1 MDLWVL
7 TLFILAGVAGGLLLG
22 LIGVGMALVTVPF
35 LTFMLPSLGF
45 STAVSPVIALASS
58 MVIAAIGSISS
69 LRVHHQKGTINW
81 ALIRLM
87 LPASLF
93 GVVLGSLLVTRLPA
107 LWLQCIFAAFLLYV
121 AFSMLKPSKEKPSP
135 ADKTELQ
142 DPPSNQMLRWFPAL
156 VGATGSFIGAGGGV
170 LMVPF
175 LSRFMAMP
183 KAVASSVAVGFPVTV
198 FGAISYML
206 QTAPVAHPDLIGAVY
221 WPAVLGM
228 SIGSVVAAPL
238 GVQLATQVPAALLKK
253 LCACV
258 LLLIALKMLL
268 SI

>member
-7 TLFILAGVAGGLLLG
+7 TLFVFAGLAGGLLLG

-45 STAVSPVIALASS
+45 NAEASPLIALASS
-58 MVIAAIGSISS
+58 MVIAAIGSVSS
-69 LRVHHQKGTINW
+69 LRVHQQKGTINW
-81 ALIRLM
+81 GLIRLM

-107 LWLQCIFAAFLLYV
+107 LWLQWIFAAFLFYV
-121 AFSMLKPSKEKPSP
+121 AFSMLKPSANTAQLQKTPS
-135 ADKTELQ
+135 AQ
-142 DPPSNQMLRWFPAL
+142 WLRWFPAL
-156 VGATGSFIGAGGGV
+156 VGFTGSFIGAGGGV

-175 LSRFMAMP
+175 LNRFMAMP

-206 QTAPVAHPDLIGAVY
+206 QTAPVSHPDLIGAVY

-238 GVQLATQVPAALLKK
+238 GVRLATLVPAALLKK
-253 LCACV
+253 LFACV
-258 LLLIALKMLL
+258 LILIAFRMLL
-268 SI
+268 SF

>member
-45 STAVSPVIALASS
+45 NTEVSPLIALASS

-121 AFSMLKPSKEKPSP
+121 AFSMLKPST
-135 ADKTELQ
+135 KTTQLQ
-142 DPPSNQMLRWFPAL
+142 NPPSNQLLRWFPAL

-175 LSRFMAMP
+175 LSRFMTMP

-221 WPAVLGM
+221 LPAVLGM

-238 GVQLATQVPAALLKK
+238 GVQLSTKVPAALLKK
-253 LCACV
+253 LFACV

-268 SI
+268 SF

>member
-7 TLFILAGVAGGLLLG
+7 TLFILAGLAGGLLLG

-45 STAVSPVIALASS
+45 STEVSPVIALASS

-81 ALIRLM
+81 ELIRLM

-121 AFSMLKPSKEKPSP
+121 AFSMLKPST
-135 ADKTELQ
+135 KTAQLQ
-142 DPPSNQMLRWFPAL
+142 DPPSNQLLRWFPAL

-238 GVQLATQVPAALLKK
+238 GVQLATKVPAALLKK
-253 LCACV
+253 LFACV

-268 SI
+268 SF

>member
-7 TLFILAGVAGGLLLG
+7 TLFVFAGVAGGLLLG

-45 STAVSPVIALASS
+45 NAEVSPVIALGSS

-69 LRVHHQKGTINW
+69 LRVHQQMGTINW
-81 ALIRLM
+81 TLIRLM

-107 LWLQCIFAAFLLYV
+107 LWLQSIFAAFLLYV
-121 AFSMLKPSKEKPSP
+121 AFSMLKPASL
-135 ADKTELQ
+135 KTAQLQ
-142 DPPSNQMLRWFPAL
+142 PPPSNQLLRWFPAV
-156 VGATGSFIGAGGGV
+156 VGATGSFIGAAGGV

-183 KAVASSVAVGFPVTV
+183 KAVASSVAIGFPVTV
-198 FGAISYML
+198 FGAISYMM

-228 SIGSVVAAPL
+228 SIGSMVAAPI
-238 GVQLATQVPAALLKK
+238 GVPLATKVPAALLKK
-253 LCACV
+253 MFACV

-268 SI
+268 SF

>member
-45 STAVSPVIALASS
+45 STEVSPVIALASS
-58 MVIAAIGSISS
+58 MLIAAIGSISS

-81 ALIRLM
+81 ELIRLM

-121 AFSMLKPSKEKPSP
+121 AFSMLKPST
-135 ADKTELQ
+135 KTTQLQ
-142 DPPSNQMLRWFPAL
+142 NPPSNQLLRWFPAL

-206 QTAPVAHPDLIGAVY
+206 QTAPVTHPDLIGAVY

-238 GVQLATQVPAALLKK
+238 GVQLSTKVPAALLKK
-253 LCACV
+253 LFACV

-268 SI
+268 SF

>member
-7 TLFILAGVAGGLLLG
+7 MLFVLAGLAGGLLLG

-45 STAVSPVIALASS
+45 SAEVSPVIALASS
-58 MVIAAIGSISS
+58 MLIAAIGSVSS
-69 LRVHHQKGTINW
+69 LRVHHQKGSINW
-81 ALIRLM
+81 GLIRLM

-107 LWLQCIFAAFLLYV
+107 LWLQSIFAAFLLYV
-121 AFSMLKPSKEKPSP
+121 AFSMLKPAIPKS
-135 ADKTELQ
+135 TEVQ
-142 DPPSNQMLRWFPAL
+142 QPPSNQLLRWFPAV

-206 QTAPVAHPDLIGAVY
+206 QTAPVVHPDLIGAVY

-238 GVQLATQVPAALLKK
+238 GVRLSTKVPAALLKK
-253 LCACV
+253 LFACV
-258 LLLIALKMLL
+258 LLLIALKILL

>member
-7 TLFILAGVAGGLLLG
+7 TLFIFAGVAGGLLLG

-45 STAVSPVIALASS
+45 GADVAPVIALGSS

-69 LRVHHQKGTINW
+69 LRVHQQKGTINW
-81 ALIRLM
+81 ELIRLM

-93 GVVLGSLLVTRLPA
+93 GVLLGSLLVTRLPA
-107 LWLQCIFAAFLLYV
+107 LWLQSIFAAFLLYV
-121 AFSMLKPSKEKPSP
+121 AFSMLKPSKEKPLT
-135 ADKTELQ
+135 KTAQLQ
-142 DPPSNQMLRWFPAL
+142 NPPSNQLLRWFPAV

-198 FGAISYML
+198 FGSISYML
-206 QTAPVAHPDLIGAVY
+206 QSTPVAHPDLIGTVY

-238 GVQLATQVPAALLKK
+238 GVQLATKVPAALLKK
-253 LCACV
+253 MFACV

-268 SI
+268 SF

>member
-1 MDLWVL
+1 
-7 TLFILAGVAGGLLLG
+7 
-22 LIGVGMALVTVPF
+22 
-35 LTFMLPSLGF
+35 
-45 STAVSPVIALASS
+45 
-58 MVIAAIGSISS
+58 
-69 LRVHHQKGTINW
+69 
-81 ALIRLM
+81 M

-121 AFSMLKPSKEKPSP
+121 AFSMLKPST
-135 ADKTELQ
+135 KTTQLQ
-142 DPPSNQMLRWFPAL
+142 NPPSNQLLRWFPAL

-206 QTAPVAHPDLIGAVY
+206 QTAPVTHPDLIGAVY

-238 GVQLATQVPAALLKK
+238 GVQLSTKVPAALLKK
-253 LCACV
+253 LFACV

-268 SI
+268 SF

>member
-7 TLFILAGVAGGLLLG
+7 TLFILAGLAGGLLLG

-45 STAVSPVIALASS
+45 STEVSPVIALASS

-81 ALIRLM
+81 ELIRLM

-121 AFSMLKPSKEKPSP
+121 AFSMLKPST
-135 ADKTELQ
+135 KTTQLQ
-142 DPPSNQMLRWFPAL
+142 NPPSNQLLRWFPAL

-206 QTAPVAHPDLIGAVY
+206 QTAPVTHPDLIGAVY

-238 GVQLATQVPAALLKK
+238 GVQLSTKVPAALLKK
-253 LCACV
+253 LFACV

-268 SI
+268 SF

>member
-7 TLFILAGVAGGLLLG
+7 TLFILAGLAGGLLLG

-45 STAVSPVIALASS
+45 STEVSPLIALASS

-81 ALIRLM
+81 ELIRLM

-121 AFSMLKPSKEKPSP
+121 AFSMLKPST
-135 ADKTELQ
+135 KTTQLQ
-142 DPPSNQMLRWFPAL
+142 NPPSNQLLRWFPAL

-206 QTAPVAHPDLIGAVY
+206 QTAPVTHPDLIGAVY

-238 GVQLATQVPAALLKK
+238 GVQLSTKVPAALLKK
-253 LCACV
+253 LFACV

-268 SI
+268 SF

>member
-7 TLFILAGVAGGLLLG
+7 TLFIFAGVAGGLLLG

-45 STAVSPVIALASS
+45 SAEVAPVIALGSS
-58 MVIAAIGSISS
+58 MLIAAIGSVSS

-81 ALIRLM
+81 GLIRLM

-93 GVVLGSLLVTRLPA
+93 GVVAGSLLVTRLPA
-107 LWLQCIFAAFLLYV
+107 LWLQSIFAAFLLYV
-121 AFSMLKPSKEKPSP
+121 AFSMLKPASP
-135 ADKTELQ
+135 KTAQLQ
-142 DPPSNQMLRWFPAL
+142 QPPSNQLLRWFPAL

-206 QTAPVAHPDLIGAVY
+206 QTAPVNHPALIGAVY

-238 GVQLATQVPAALLKK
+238 GVQLATKVPAALLKK
-253 LCACV
+253 LFACV

-268 SI
+268 SF

>member
-1 MDLWVL
+1 MELWVL
-7 TLFILAGVAGGLLLG
+7 TLFVFAGLAGGLLLG

-45 STAVSPVIALASS
+45 NTEVSPLIALATS
-58 MVIAAIGSISS
+58 MVIAAIGSVSS
-69 LRVHHQKGTINW
+69 LRVHQQKGTINW
-81 ALIRLM
+81 GLIRLM
-87 LPASLF
+87 LPASLM

-107 LWLQCIFAAFLLYV
+107 LWLQCIFAAFLFYV
-121 AFSMLKPSKEKPSP
+121 AFSMLKPS
-135 ADKTELQ
+135 ANTAQLQKTHSAQ
-142 DPPSNQMLRWFPAL
+142 WLRWFPAL
-156 VGATGSFIGAGGGV
+156 VGFTGSFIGAGGGV

-175 LSRFMAMP
+175 LNRFMAMP

-206 QTAPVAHPDLIGAVY
+206 QTAPVSHPDLIGAVY

-238 GVQLATQVPAALLKK
+238 GVRLATLVPAALLKK
-253 LCACV
+253 LFACV
-258 LLLIALKMLL
+258 LILIAFRMLL
-268 SI
+268 SF

>member
-7 TLFILAGVAGGLLLG
+7 TLFILAGLAGGLLLG

-45 STAVSPVIALASS
+45 SAEVSPVIALASS

-69 LRVHHQKGTINW
+69 LRVHHQKGAINW
-81 ALIRLM
+81 ELIRLM

-107 LWLQCIFAAFLLYV
+107 LWLQCIFATFLLYV
-121 AFSMLKPSKEKPSP
+121 AFSMLKPST
-135 ADKTELQ
+135 KTAQLHS
-142 DPPSNQMLRWFPAL
+142 PPSEPMLRWFPAL

-206 QTAPVAHPDLIGAVY
+206 QTAPVAHPNLIGAVY

-238 GVQLATQVPAALLKK
+238 GVQLSTKVPVALLKK
-253 LCACV
+253 LFACV

-268 SI
+268 SF

>member
-7 TLFILAGVAGGLLLG
+7 TLFILAGLAGGLLLG

-45 STAVSPVIALASS
+45 STEVSPLIALASS
-58 MVIAAIGSISS
+58 MVIAAIGSVSS
-69 LRVHHQKGTINW
+69 LRVHHRKGTINW
-81 ALIRLM
+81 ELIRLM
-87 LPASLF
+87 LPASLC

-121 AFSMLKPSKEKPSP
+121 AFSMLKPST
-135 ADKTELQ
+135 KTTQLQ
-142 DPPSNQMLRWFPAL
+142 NPPSDQLLRWFPAL

-183 KAVASSVAVGFPVTV
+183 KAVASSVAIGFPVTV

-206 QTAPVAHPDLIGAVY
+206 QTAPVAHPELIGAVY

-238 GVQLATQVPAALLKK
+238 GVLLSTKVPAALLKK
-253 LCACV
+253 LFACV

-268 SI
+268 SF

>member
-45 STAVSPVIALASS
+45 STEVSPVIALASS

-81 ALIRLM
+81 ELIRLM

-93 GVVLGSLLVTRLPA
+93 SVVLGSLLVTRLPA

-121 AFSMLKPSKEKPSP
+121 AFSMLKPST
-135 ADKTELQ
+135 KTTQLQ
-142 DPPSNQMLRWFPAL
+142 NPPSNKLLRWFPVL

-206 QTAPVAHPDLIGAVY
+206 QTAPVTHPDLIGTVY

-238 GVQLATQVPAALLKK
+238 GVQLSTKVPAALLKK
-253 LCACV
+253 LFACV

-268 SI
+268 SF

>member
-7 TLFILAGVAGGLLLG
+7 TLFIFAGVAGGLLLG

-45 STAVSPVIALASS
+45 SAEVAPVIALGSS
-58 MVIAAIGSISS
+58 MLIAAIGSVSS

-81 ALIRLM
+81 ELIRLM

-121 AFSMLKPSKEKPSP
+121 AFSMLKPST
-135 ADKTELQ
+135 KTAQLQ
-142 DPPSNQMLRWFPAL
+142 DPPSNQLLRWFPAL

-228 SIGSVVAAPL
+228 SIGSVVAVPL
-238 GVQLATQVPAALLKK
+238 GVQLATKVPAALLKK
-253 LCACV
+253 LFACV

-268 SI
+268 SF

>member
-1 MDLWVL
+1 
-7 TLFILAGVAGGLLLG
+7 
-22 LIGVGMALVTVPF
+22 MALVTVPF
-35 LTFMLPSLGF
+35 LTFILPSLGF
-45 STAVSPVIALASS
+45 STEVSPVIALGSS
-58 MVIAAIGSISS
+58 MLIAAIGSISS
-69 LRVHHQKGTINW
+69 LRVHQQKGTINW
-81 ALIRLM
+81 GLIRLM
-87 LPASLF
+87 LPASLL

-107 LWLQCIFAAFLLYV
+107 VWLQCIFAAFLLYV
-121 AFSMLKPSKEKPSP
+121 AFSMIKPATTKS
-135 ADKTELQ
+135 TELQ
-142 DPPSNQMLRWFPAL
+142 QRPSNQLLRWFPAL

-198 FGAISYML
+198 FGAMSYMV

-228 SIGSVVAAPL
+228 SIGSVVAAPF
-238 GVQLATQVPAALLKK
+238 GVSLAAKVPAALLKK
-253 LCACV
+253 LFACV

-268 SI
+268 SF

>member
-1 MDLWVL
+1 MELWVL
-7 TLFILAGVAGGLLLG
+7 TLFVLAGLAGGLLLG

-45 STAVSPVIALASS
+45 STEVSPVIALASS
-58 MVIAAIGSISS
+58 MLIAAIGSISS
-69 LRVHHQKGTINW
+69 LRVHHQKGTVNW
-81 ALIRLM
+81 ELIRLM
-87 LPASLF
+87 LPASLI

-107 LWLQCIFAAFLLYV
+107 LWLQYIFAAFLLYV
-121 AFSMLKPSKEKPSP
+121 AFSMIKPSAKI
-135 ADKTELQ
+135 AQLQ
-142 DPPSNQMLRWFPAL
+142 EPPSNQLLRWFPSL

-238 GVQLATQVPAALLKK
+238 GVKLSTKVPAALLKK
-253 LCACV
+253 LFACV

-268 SI
+268 SF

>member
-7 TLFILAGVAGGLLLG
+7 TLFILAGLAGGLLLG

-45 STAVSPVIALASS
+45 NAEVSPVIALGSS
-58 MVIAAIGSISS
+58 MLIAAIGSVSS
-69 LRVHHQKGTINW
+69 LRVHYQKGTINW
-81 ALIRLM
+81 GLIRLM
-87 LPASLF
+87 LPASLC
-93 GVVLGSLLVTRLPA
+93 GVVLGSLLVTRLPV

-121 AFSMLKPSKEKPSP
+121 AFSMLKPSKEKPLT
-135 ADKTELQ
+135 KTAQLQ
-142 DPPSNQMLRWFPAL
+142 NLPSNQLLRWFPAL
-156 VGATGSFIGAGGGV
+156 VGVTGSFIGAGGGV

-175 LSRFMAMP
+175 LGRFMAMP

-206 QTAPVAHPDLIGAVY
+206 QTAPVNHPDLIGAVY

-238 GVQLATQVPAALLKK
+238 GVQLSTKVPAALLKK
-253 LCACV
+253 LFACV

-268 SI
+268 SF

>member
-7 TLFILAGVAGGLLLG
+7 MLFILAGVAGGLLLG

-45 STAVSPVIALASS
+45 SAEVSPVIALGSS
-58 MVIAAIGSISS
+58 MLIAAIGSVSS
-69 LRVHHQKGTINW
+69 LRVHQQKGTINW
-81 ALIRLM
+81 ELIRLM

-93 GVVLGSLLVTRLPA
+93 GVVAGSLLVTRLPA

-121 AFSMLKPSKEKPSP
+121 AFSMLKPASP
-135 ADKTELQ
+135 KATQ
-142 DPPSNQMLRWFPAL
+142 PQQPPSNQLLRWFPAV

-175 LSRFMAMP
+175 LGRFMAMP

-206 QTAPVAHPDLIGAVY
+206 QTAPVNHPDLIGAVY

-238 GVQLATQVPAALLKK
+238 GVQLATKVPAALLKK
-253 LCACV
+253 LFACV

-268 SI
+268 SF

>member
-1 MDLWVL
+1 MDLWGL

-58 MVIAAIGSISS
+58 MLIAAIGSISS
-69 LRVHHQKGTINW
+69 LRVHQQKGTINW
-81 ALIRLM
+81 GLIRLM

-121 AFSMLKPSKEKPSP
+121 AFSMLKPSI
-135 ADKTELQ
+135 KTAQLQ
-142 DPPSNQMLRWFPAL
+142 DPPSNQLLRWFPAL

-238 GVQLATQVPAALLKK
+238 GVQLATKVPAALLKK
-253 LCACV
+253 LFACV

-268 SI
+268 SF

>member
-7 TLFILAGVAGGLLLG
+7 TLFILAGLAGGLLLG

-45 STAVSPVIALASS
+45 STEVSPLIALACS
-58 MVIAAIGSISS
+58 MVIAAVGSISS
-69 LRVHHQKGTINW
+69 LRVHQQKGTINW

-87 LPASLF
+87 LPASLL
-93 GVVLGSLLVTRLPA
+93 GVVAGSLFVARLPA

-121 AFSMLKPSKEKPSP
+121 AFSLLRPARSKTDQ
-135 ADKTELQ
+135 AQ
-142 DPPSNQMLRWFPAL
+142 NPPSDRMLRCFPFV
-156 VGATGSFIGAGGGV
+156 VGAAGSFIGAGGGV

-175 LSRFMAMP
+175 LSRFMVMP

-198 FGAISYML
+198 FGAVSYML

-238 GVQLATQVPAALLKK
+238 GVRLSAKVPAALLKK
-253 LCACV
+253 LFAGV

-268 SI
+268 SF

>member
-7 TLFILAGVAGGLLLG
+7 TLFILAGLAGGLLLG

-45 STAVSPVIALASS
+45 STEVSPVIALASS
-58 MVIAAIGSISS
+58 MLIAAIGSISS
-69 LRVHHQKGTINW
+69 LRIHQQKGTINW
-81 ALIRLM
+81 GLIRLM

-121 AFSMLKPSKEKPSP
+121 AFSMLKPST
-135 ADKTELQ
+135 KTAQLQ
-142 DPPSNQMLRWFPAL
+142 DPHSNQLLRWFPAL

-238 GVQLATQVPAALLKK
+238 GVQLATKVPAALLKK
-253 LCACV
+253 LFACV

-268 SI
+268 SF

>member
-1 MDLWVL
+1 MDLWLL
-7 TLFILAGVAGGLLLG
+7 TLFILAGLAGGLLLG

-45 STAVSPVIALASS
+45 SAEVSPVIALASS

-69 LRVHHQKGTINW
+69 LRVHHQKGAINW
-81 ALIRLM
+81 ELIRLM

-107 LWLQCIFAAFLLYV
+107 LWLQCIFATFLLYV
-121 AFSMLKPSKEKPSP
+121 AFSMLKPST
-135 ADKTELQ
+135 KTAQLHS
-142 DPPSNQMLRWFPAL
+142 PPSEPMLRWFPAL

-206 QTAPVAHPDLIGAVY
+206 QTAPVAHPNLIGAVY

-238 GVQLATQVPAALLKK
+238 GVQLSTKVPAALLKK
-253 LCACV
+253 LFACV

-268 SI
+268 SF

>member
-1 MDLWVL
+1 MDLWGL

-45 STAVSPVIALASS
+45 SAEVSPVIALASS
-58 MVIAAIGSISS
+58 MVIAAIGSVSS
-69 LRVHHQKGTINW
+69 LRVHQQKGTIDW
-81 ALIRLM
+81 GLIRLM
-87 LPASLF
+87 LPVSLI
-93 GVVLGSLLVTRLPA
+93 GVVLGSLLVTRVPA

-121 AFSMLKPSKEKPSP
+121 AFSMLKPSTKTTQLQKTPSIQ
-135 ADKTELQ
+135 L
-142 DPPSNQMLRWFPAL
+142 LRWFPAL
-156 VGATGSFIGAGGGV
+156 VGVTGSFIGAGGGV

-175 LSRFMAMP
+175 LSRFMLMP
-183 KAVASSVAVGFPVTV
+183 NAVASSVALGFPVTV

-206 QTAPVAHPDLIGAVY
+206 QTAPVTHPGLTGAVY

-238 GVQLATQVPAALLKK
+238 GVRLATKVPAALLKK
-253 LCACV
+253 LFACV
-258 LLLIALKMLL
+258 LLLIAFRMML
-268 SI
+268 SF

>member
-7 TLFILAGVAGGLLLG
+7 TLFILAGIAGGLLLG

-45 STAVSPVIALASS
+45 SAEVSPVIALASS
-58 MVIAAIGSISS
+58 MLIAAIGSVSS

-81 ALIRLM
+81 GLIRLM

-107 LWLQCIFAAFLLYV
+107 LWLQSIFAAFLLYV
-121 AFSMLKPSKEKPSP
+121 AFSMLKPATPKS
-135 ADKTELQ
+135 TEVQ
-142 DPPSNQMLRWFPAL
+142 QSPSNQLLRWFPAL

-206 QTAPVAHPDLIGAVY
+206 QTAPVVHPDLIGAVY

-238 GVQLATQVPAALLKK
+238 GVQLATKVPAALLKK
-253 LCACV
+253 LFACV

-268 SI
+268 SF

>member
-45 STAVSPVIALASS
+45 STEVSPVIALASS

-81 ALIRLM
+81 ELIRLM
-87 LPASLF
+87 LPASLS

-121 AFSMLKPSKEKPSP
+121 AFSMLKPST
-135 ADKTELQ
+135 KTTQLQ
-142 DPPSNQMLRWFPAL
+142 NPPSNQLLRWFPAL

-206 QTAPVAHPDLIGAVY
+206 QTAPVTHPDLIGAVY

-238 GVQLATQVPAALLKK
+238 GVQLSTKVPAALLKK
-253 LCACV
+253 LFACV

-268 SI
+268 SF

>member
-45 STAVSPVIALASS
+45 STEVSPVIALASS
-58 MVIAAIGSISS
+58 MLIAAIGSVSS

-81 ALIRLM
+81 ELIRLM

-121 AFSMLKPSKEKPSP
+121 AFSMLKPST
-135 ADKTELQ
+135 KTTQLQ
-142 DPPSNQMLRWFPAL
+142 NPPSNQLLRWFPAL

-206 QTAPVAHPDLIGAVY
+206 QTAPVTHPDLIGAVY

-238 GVQLATQVPAALLKK
+238 GVQLSTKVPAALLKK
-253 LCACV
+253 LFACV

-268 SI
+268 SF

>member
-7 TLFILAGVAGGLLLG
+7 TLFIFAGVAGGLLLG

-45 STAVSPVIALASS
+45 SAEVAPVIALGSS
-58 MVIAAIGSISS
+58 MLIAAVGSVSS
-69 LRVHHQKGTINW
+69 LRVHQQKGTINW
-81 ALIRLM
+81 GLIRLM

-93 GVVLGSLLVTRLPA
+93 GVVAGSLLVTRLPA
-107 LWLQCIFAAFLLYV
+107 LWLQSIFAAFLLYV
-121 AFSMLKPSKEKPSP
+121 AFSMLKPST
-135 ADKTELQ
+135 KTTQLQ
-142 DPPSNQMLRWFPAL
+142 NPPSDRVLRWFPAV

-175 LSRFMAMP
+175 LGRFMAMP

-206 QTAPVAHPDLIGAVY
+206 QTAPVNHPDLIGAVY

-238 GVQLATQVPAALLKK
+238 GVQLATKVPAALLKK
-253 LCACV
+253 IFACV

-268 SI
+268 SF

>member
-7 TLFILAGVAGGLLLG
+7 TLFVFAGVAGGLLLG

-45 STAVSPVIALASS
+45 NAEASPLIALASS
-58 MVIAAIGSISS
+58 MVIAAIGSVSS
-69 LRVHHQKGTINW
+69 LRVHQQKGTINW
-81 ALIRLM
+81 GLIRLM

-107 LWLQCIFAAFLLYV
+107 LWLQWIFAAFLFYV
-121 AFSMLKPSKEKPSP
+121 AFSMLKPSANTAQLQKTPS
-135 ADKTELQ
+135 AQ
-142 DPPSNQMLRWFPAL
+142 WLRWFPAL
-156 VGATGSFIGAGGGV
+156 VGFTVSFIGAGGGV

-175 LSRFMAMP
+175 LNRFMAMP

-206 QTAPVAHPDLIGAVY
+206 QTAPVSHPDLIGAVY

-238 GVQLATQVPAALLKK
+238 GVRLATIVPAALLKK
-253 LCACV
+253 LFACV
-258 LLLIALKMLL
+258 LIFIAFRMLL
-268 SI
+268 SF

>member
-45 STAVSPVIALASS
+45 STEVSPVIALASS
-58 MVIAAIGSISS
+58 MLIAAIGSISS
-69 LRVHHQKGTINW
+69 LRVHQQKGTINW
-81 ALIRLM
+81 ELIRLM

-121 AFSMLKPSKEKPSP
+121 AFSMLKPST
-135 ADKTELQ
+135 KTTQLQ
-142 DPPSNQMLRWFPAL
+142 NPPSNQLLRWFPAL

-175 LSRFMAMP
+175 LSRFMVMP

-206 QTAPVAHPDLIGAVY
+206 QTAPVTHPDLIGAVY

-238 GVQLATQVPAALLKK
+238 GVQLSTKVPAALLKK
-253 LCACV
+253 LFACV

-268 SI
+268 SF

>member
-7 TLFILAGVAGGLLLG
+7 ALFILAGVAGGLLLG

-45 STAVSPVIALASS
+45 STEVSPLIALASS

-93 GVVLGSLLVTRLPA
+93 GVVFGSLLVTRLPA

-121 AFSMLKPSKEKPSP
+121 AFSMLKPST
-135 ADKTELQ
+135 KTTQLQ
-142 DPPSNQMLRWFPAL
+142 NPPSNQLLRWFPAL

-238 GVQLATQVPAALLKK
+238 GVQLSTKVPATLLKK
-253 LCACV
+253 LFACV

-268 SI
+268 SF